1 MGGSQK
7 SKRVTWASDVNLC
20 QVRLFLSEESPSQV
34 GLSTQDHL
42 QAKTL
47 WQAHAGGMGP
57 DDNLP
62 PGFEGIQPAN
72 PWTVKL
78 SQIPLMKW
86 KCPPRFEVNSAWRV
100 VAGEESKEAETQNQR
115 EMRVLEAI
123 YPRPSAIPLKYC
135 AHPTFN
141 VSFFLLQASTM
152 LYQTSNEFLC
162 AFNIFLYPLCSPCAL
177 VSMEETTNDSQ
188 HIPLVPIT
196 PIEDEDASLDTT
208 SMISLQPNSF
218 HGTFSSQGNA
228 AVQSTANV
236 FPMTDSDPD
245 IVAAVQAALSSVMSN
260 NDQGNLIDGELLIK
274 ILKDPKMIEH
284 LITNRA
290 ASSSG
295 QKSMPSSSSFHAPQ
309 HLPTS
314 AGMKSFASSS
324 SPGMPSTST
333 QYISNLRSP
342 PKNSFDP
349 VNIGI
354 NRRDPVSAHVTR
366 PELVPPTGPFY
377 PPSRIGSIPNPR
389 PSVPDVISV
398 PSPSMGV
405 PVKDINYYKSLIQ
418 QHGGERRESTPQF
431 AHQSNQFSGT
441 NQEPMNMMMKPRES
455 KPKIMKPCIYFNS
468 SRGCRNGVNC
478 TFQHDVVTQQKAN
491 SVPEVQSS
499 KRMKLDRE
507 ITGS

>member
-123 YPRPSAIPLKYC
+123 YPRPSAIPL
-135 AHPTFN
+135 N
-141 VSFFLLQASTM
+141 
-152 LYQTSNEFLC
+152 
-162 AFNIFLYPLCSPCAL
+162 PCAL